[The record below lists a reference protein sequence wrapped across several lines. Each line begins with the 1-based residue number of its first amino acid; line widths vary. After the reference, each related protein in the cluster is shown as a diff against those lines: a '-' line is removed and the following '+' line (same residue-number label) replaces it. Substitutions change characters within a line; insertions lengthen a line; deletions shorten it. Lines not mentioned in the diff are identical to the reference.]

1 MAAGSTYTPIATTT
15 LGSNTAS
22 VEFTGISQAYTDLIL
37 ICNAKNQGG
46 ANYNLYG
53 QVGNGS
59 YDTGSNYSSTF
70 LGGQGSSA
78 YSSRD
83 TSASQMR
90 LGIFSTSN
98 FTPTIINFQNYSNTT
113 TYKSTISRA
122 SDAGGNVMAIINL
135 WRSTSAINR
144 IKLFVESSGD
154 LSSGSTFTLY
164 GIAAA

>member
-1 MAAGSTYTPIATTT
+1 MASTYEPIATTT

-37 ICNAKNQGG
+37 VCNAKNQGG

-59 YDTGSNYSSTF
+59 FDTGSNYSATY

-78 YSSRD
+78 YSGRD
-83 TSASQMR
+83 TSATQMR
-90 LGIFSTSN
+90 LSLFSNSN
-98 FTPTIINFQNYSNTT
+98 FTAHIIQFQNYSNSS
-113 TYKSTISRA
+113 TYKTVLSRGA
-122 SDAGGNVMAIINL
+122 DANGNVMAIVNL

-144 IKLFVESSGD
+144 IKLFAELSAD
-154 LSSGSTFTLY
+154 FSSGSTFTLY
-164 GIAAA
+164 GIKAA

>member
-1 MAAGSTYTPIATTT
+1 MAATYEPIATTT

-37 ICNAKNQGG
+37 VCNAKNQGG

-59 YDTGSNYSSTF
+59 YDTGSNYSATY

-78 YSSRD
+78 YSGRD
-83 TSASQMR
+83 TSATQMR
-90 LGIFSTSN
+90 LSLFSNSN
-98 FTPTIINFQNYSNTT
+98 FTPSIIQFQNYSNTS
-113 TYKSTISRA
+113 TYKTVISRG
-122 SDAGGNVMAIINL
+122 SDAGGNVMAIVNL

-144 IKLFVESSGD
+144 IKVFAELSAD

-164 GIAAA
+164 GIKAA